1 MKRRFRWLARP
12 VAALPC
18 IALSLA
24 LAAKQRTKLA
34 TDSEE
39 QYKALAER

>member
-39 QYKALAER
+39 QYKALAEK